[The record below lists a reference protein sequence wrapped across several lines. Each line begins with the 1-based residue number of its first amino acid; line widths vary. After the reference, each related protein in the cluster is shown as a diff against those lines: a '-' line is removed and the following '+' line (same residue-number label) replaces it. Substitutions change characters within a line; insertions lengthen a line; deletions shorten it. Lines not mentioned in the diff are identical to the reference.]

1 MGLCRLSRNRQ
12 QARHGETETAGGSA
26 ASAGKPP
33 AKTRLPPVHTSQPS
47 TAPAERGLTPHLK
60 AQPRCSPGAVLHA
73 PACPMGTRCGAGG
86 GTAAAPTIF
95 LAAETY
101 AVSVIFFPLF
111 DTLIL
116 LAEWSPLSLS
126 TEKEA
131 THPINRPSSGSVIFQ
146 PRGVIHFLAEQQP
159 SLAVCRWGGGT
170 GSPRPSAFWHTQGC
184 LTHTSSANTFQP
196 RLPAHGEQHPAAR
209 PHG

>member
-26 ASAGKPP
+26 ASAGKPL

-86 GTAAAPTIF
+86 GTGALLPPPF
-95 LAAETY
+95 FSLQKHMQCL
-101 AVSVIFFPLF
+101 SFFFPY
-111 DTLIL
+111 LI
-116 LAEWSPLSLS
+116 
-126 TEKEA
+126 
-131 THPINRPSSGSVIFQ
+131 H
-146 PRGVIHFLAEQQP
+146 
-159 SLAVCRWGGGT
+159 
-170 GSPRPSAFWHTQGC
+170 
-184 LTHTSSANTFQP
+184 
-196 RLPAHGEQHPAAR
+196 
-209 PHG
+209 